1 MTSRIAIIGAP
12 RAGKTTFAL
21 KLAAEL
27 GVQVRHSDDLIGT
40 HDWSAASE
48 HIATVWLPEPGPW
61 IVEGVAVV
69 RALRKWLE
77 SNPTGSPCDK
87 IIVLETP
94 RVALSPRQAG
104 MAKACATILDGIR
117 WPLLARGV
125 VFEGAPK

>member
-1 MTSRIAIIGAP
+1 MKIAIIGAP
-12 RAGKTTFAL
+12 RAGKTTLAA

-40 HDWSAASE
+40 LDWSAASE

-61 IVEGVAVV
+61 IIEGVAVV
-69 RALRKWLE
+69 RALRKWLDAH
-77 SNPTGSPCDK
+77 PTGLPCDK

-94 RVALSPRQAG
+94 RVALTSRQAG

-117 WPLLARGV
+117 GPLLERGV
-125 VFEGAPK
+125 VFDGR